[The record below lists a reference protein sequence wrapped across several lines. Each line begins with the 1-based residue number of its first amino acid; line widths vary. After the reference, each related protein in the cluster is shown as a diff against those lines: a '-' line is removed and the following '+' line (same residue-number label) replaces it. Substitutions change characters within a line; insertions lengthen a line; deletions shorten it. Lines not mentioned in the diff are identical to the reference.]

1 VAVNYLTGTTQIF
14 DDGTKLTTYSDGV
27 TVARDLGGIITA
39 KKPDGSLLESFNPTN
54 ISIGSVVTGAESL
67 ISKTVDSAT
76 ISPAA
81 TEGPKGLRNL
91 ASIKDN
97 PLDSFAT
104 YNTLFTLAALSKD
117 EVNNPFLYRNLGF
130 SDGQIVISSAGR
142 FDEKRARTSSGT
154 PEYFINNFVMTQ
166 IVTANPDTGSSTG
179 TAISFD
185 VYEPY
190 SMGLFLQSLQ
200 YAAIQAG
207 DGDYLKAV
215 FCLKIEFVGFDEKG
229 NSYAAVDPRYYTV
242 QLKRSQFTVD
252 AGGSSYKFEAV
263 PLNQTAFSDIANKVY
278 TDVSIVG
285 ETVKEV
291 LVTGERSL
299 EKLLNDAQV
308 ERASNGSALLPD
320 KYEIHFPESSSEQL
334 PGLDDTVSGGATV
347 NLGSTNAQ
355 QIKSSKNVLN
365 QLSFST
371 NTIGSATFNFEID
384 SGGTYVA
391 PKASQAYDEATGKID
406 TSKVNVESKR
416 RTFQYAQNSALTKI
430 IECIIIESDYAKK
443 NLKPENWD
451 EGFINW
457 FRIDMQVQLLGRDT
471 VRNEWAKKLIIRVM
485 PYRVHHSVF
494 INPQS
499 APTGYPELKDKIVKQ
514 YDYIYTGQNNDLLK
528 FDIQINNAFYTG
540 ISPTADG
547 TGGRT
552 TNRDINSAGNDDIE
566 TSKVDSGTAGPQT
579 LFSPTGTPAIR
590 PDAAAAKK
598 MMGGSGNITTA
609 IDIATQFHRAF
620 TNNNVDM
627 ISINFEIMGDSYWL
641 SDSGV
646 GGYIAS
652 ANPGSL
658 ETTDGA
664 VNYEAGDSYV
674 YLRFR
679 SPIEPKESGGD
690 YLFVDKADSPF
701 SGIYKVIKIDHK
713 IADGAFKQE
722 LKAIRMPLQA
732 SDFQGTPPIDKAN
745 SSLKAVDGVQKAP
758 TSPIDDTVLDDAG
771 VVAPN
776 DLTDFYG

>member
-1 VAVNYLTGTTQIF
+1 MAVEYLTGTTQIF
-14 DDGTKLTTYSDGV
+14 DDGSKLTTYTDGV
-27 TVARDLGGIITA
+27 TVARDTGGEITA
-39 KKPDGSLLESFNPTN
+39 KKPDGTVIGN
-54 ISIGSVVTGAESL
+54 IAPSNLPLGSVITDAKSA
-67 ISKTVDSAT
+67 ISKTVDAAT
-76 ISPAA
+76 IVPAV

-91 ASIKDN
+91 ASVQDN
-97 PLDSFAT
+97 PLDKFAT
-104 YNTLFTLAALSKD
+104 YNTLFTLAALTKE
-117 EVNNPFLYRNLGF
+117 EVNNPFLYRNIGF
-130 SDGQIVISSAGR
+130 SEGQIVISSAGR
-142 FDEKRARTSSGT
+142 YDEKRARTSSGT
-154 PEYFINNFVMTQ
+154 PEYFINNFAMTQ
-166 IVTANPDTGSSTG
+166 ILTANPDTGSSTG
-179 TAISFD
+179 TAMSFD

-207 DGDYLKAV
+207 DGDYLRAV
-215 FCLKIEFVGFDEKG
+215 FCLKIEFVGFDDKG
-229 NSYAAVDPRYYTV
+229 NSYASVDPRYYTI
-242 QLKRSQFTVD
+242 QLKRSQFTVNE
-252 AGGSSYKFEAV
+252 GGSTYKFEAV

-285 ETVKEV
+285 ETVKEA

-334 PGLDDTVSGGATV
+334 PGIDDSVTGGATID
-347 NLGSTNAQ
+347 LGTTNKPL
-355 QIKSSKNVLN
+355 IKSSKNVLN

-371 NTIGSATFNFEID
+371 NPIGSASFNFEID

-430 IECIIIESDYAKK
+430 IEGIILESDYARK
-443 NLKPENWD
+443 NLKAENWD
-451 EGFINW
+451 QGFVNW

-485 PYRVHHSVF
+485 PYKVHHSVF
-494 INPQS
+494 MNPQS
-499 APTGYPELKDKIVKQ
+499 APTGYPELQNKIVKQ

-540 ISPTADG
+540 ISPSADG

-579 LFSPTGTPAIR
+579 LFSPTGTPAVR

-609 IDIATQFHRAF
+609 VDIATQFHRAF
-620 TNNNVDM
+620 TNNSVDM
-627 ISINFEIMGDSYWL
+627 ISMNFEIMGDSYWL

-652 ANPGSL
+652 GEPGSL
-658 ETTDGA
+658 VTSDGS

-674 YLRFR
+674 YIRFR

-701 SGIYKVIKIDHK
+701 SGIYKVIKVEHRIT
-713 IADGAFKQE
+713 DGAFKQE
-722 LKAIRMPLQA
+722 IKAIRMPLQA
-732 SDFQGTPPIDKAN
+732 SDFQGTPPTDKGN
-745 SSLKAVDGVQKAP
+745 SLLKAVDGVQKAP
-758 TSPIDDTVLDDAG
+758 TSPIDDTVLEEAG
-771 VVAPN
+771 FVAPD
-776 DLTDFYG
+776 DLKDFYG